1 VEAWSKLTL
10 DALDEYL
17 TGQFHSDNQD
27 INELESFIVQAS
39 GTLTSAFNTDKGMP
53 YTLKR
58 GGEPAFGIKGISQST
73 LAMVTVSLW
82 RLLDRYTRPDRITST
97 PRYSELELPD
107 KENIIKVAHQ
117 ATTLLIQDII
127 KNKKYK
133 TYSGTYGPDD
143 PITLA
148 FLAEL
153 ANVDFNRTD
162 EPIDI
167 AVQQKITI
175 LRVKIRS
182 RRDALLNL
190 SNALNE
196 QTLFYNS
203 PPFNIVSNAI
213 IPLRIVQSY

>member
-1 VEAWSKLTL
+1 
-10 DALDEYL
+10 
-17 TGQFHSDNQD
+17 
-27 INELESFIVQAS
+27 
-39 GTLTSAFNTDKGMP
+39 MP

-58 GGEPAFGIKGISQST
+58 GREPAFGIKGISQST

-133 TYSGTYGPDD
+133 TCSGTYGPDD

-148 FLAEL
+148 FWQNSLML
-153 ANVDFNRTD
+153 TSIGRMNRL
-162 EPIDI
+162 I
-167 AVQQKITI
+167 
-175 LRVKIRS
+175 S
-182 RRDALLNL
+182 RYSKRL
-190 SNALNE
+190 
-196 QTLFYNS
+196 QF
-203 PPFNIVSNAI
+203 
-213 IPLRIVQSY
+213 